1 MAVTPEEEKICQLL
15 ERESEQ
21 KQESV
26 LANLES
32 LKSWLLSKKEVAG
45 WIVESITKATL
56 EFLWQK
62 LFGC

>member
-1 MAVTPEEEKICQLL
+1 MALTPEEEKICQLL

-32 LKSWLLSKKEVAG
+32 LKNWLLSKEVAG

-56 EFLWQK
+56 EFVWQK
-62 LFGC
+62 LLGL